1 MERAQ
6 RSTKVRGSGGS
17 HARCAAL
24 VFALLLLVMGCD
36 GDDPCRALADGA
48 APHQE
53 IFARFADVAERV
65 SGSDS
70 AFTGSGHL
78 EESLFVSLRG
88 EPTVLAAWVERTG
101 PAPLSLAYP
110 SRAPGLDLVFSTCR
124 MPGGRLE
131 AARGVLHI
139 GSAPG
144 PAYFL
149 RQSVTH
155 AAQRLVVT
163 VAFVD
168 DAPP

>member
-1 MERAQ
+1 MGSRA
-6 RSTKVRGSGGS
+6 RP
-17 HARCAAL
+17 AAL
-24 VFALLLLVMGCD
+24 VCALVLLLIGCD

-48 APHQE
+48 ASHQE
-53 IFARFADVAERV
+53 IFSRFAEVAERV

-70 AFTGSGHL
+70 AFTGSAHL

-88 EPTVLAAWVERTG
+88 EPTVLAAWVERIG

-110 SRAPGLDLVFSTCR
+110 SRVPDLDVVFSTCR
-124 MPGGRLE
+124 LPGGRLE
-131 AARGVLHI
+131 AARGVLLI
-139 GSAPG
+139 GSSPG

-149 RQSVTH
+149 RQSVTR

>member
-1 MERAQ
+1 M
-6 RSTKVRGSGGS
+6 VRG
-17 HARCAAL
+17 AWLLAL
-24 VFALLLLVMGCD
+24 VALATGCD

-48 APHQE
+48 APHHE
-53 IFARFADVAERV
+53 IFSRFASVAERV

-70 AFTGSGHL
+70 AFADRGHL
-78 EESLFVSLRG
+78 EESLFVSLRS

-110 SRAPGLDLVFSTCR
+110 PRAPALDLPFATCR
-124 MPGGRLE
+124 LPGGRLE
-131 AARGVLHI
+131 AARGTLHM
-139 GSAPG
+139 GASPG

-149 RQSVTH
+149 RQSVTN